1 MSPIGWRTTCNIE
14 TPFLGNGGVGRKS
27 MFAVIMAGGN
37 GARFWPRSRDKMP
50 KHLLDIS
57 SERTMIRETV
67 DRIRPLVPAERT
79 LIVTGKSHA
88 AELIRQLPE
97 IPPENILIEPIGRNT
112 APCIGLA
119 ALHIL
124 RRVPDAVMLVLPSDH
139 RIGDEAAFLRI
150 IQTAAGAASQGDSL
164 VTIGIRPTGP
174 ETGYGYIE
182 QGEPFSSGGADEI
195 FRVRSIREKPPREQ
209 AESFL
214 AQGGFSWNSGMFVW
228 KASTVMNA
236 IGRFLPDLHRGLL
249 QIREALGTDREEAV
263 VRAVYKEQKAVSID
277 YGVMEK
283 AKDVLVIPG
292 TFGWSDL
299 GSWDAMWEISDKDE
313 NGNVVRGEFIG
324 VDAVDSLIHSTGK
337 LVALVGAK
345 DLLVVET
352 NDALL
357 ICRRGR
363 SQDVRKIV
371 ETLEKK
377 GPASYL

>member
-1 MSPIGWRTTCNIE
+1 
-14 TPFLGNGGVGRKS
+14 
-27 MFAVIMAGGN
+27 MFAVIMAGGK
-37 GARFWPRSRDKMP
+37 GTRFWPRSREKMP

-88 AELIRQLPE
+88 AEMIRQLPE
-97 IPPENILIEPIGRNT
+97 IPPENILIEPVGRNT

-124 RRVPDAVMLVLPSDH
+124 RRVPDAIMLVLPSDH

-150 IQTAAGAASQGDSL
+150 MQAAAGAASQGDAL
-164 VTIGIRPTGP
+164 VTIGIHPTGP

-182 QGEPFSSGGADEI
+182 QGDPLSAGGADAI
-195 FRVRSIREKPPREQ
+195 YRVRSIREKPPREQ
-209 AESFL
+209 AERFL

-228 KASTVMNA
+228 KASTIIEA
-236 IGRFLPDLHRGLL
+236 IGQFLPDFEQGLL

-263 VRAVYKEQKAVSID
+263 VSAVYTGQRAVSID

-283 AKDVLVIPG
+283 AKNVLVIPG
-292 TFGWSDL
+292 AFGWSDL
-299 GSWDAMWEISDKDE
+299 GSWDALWEVSEKDE
-313 NGNVVRGEFIG
+313 NGNAVRGAFIG
-324 VDAVDSLIHSTGK
+324 VDAADSLIHGTGK
-337 LVALVGAK
+337 LIALVGVK

-371 ETLEKK
+371 EILEKK
-377 GPASYL
+377 GSASYL

>member
-1 MSPIGWRTTCNIE
+1 
-14 TPFLGNGGVGRKS
+14 
-27 MFAVIMAGGN
+27 MFAVIMAGGR
-37 GARFWPRSRDKMP
+37 GARFWPRSREKTP

-79 LIVTGKSHA
+79 LIVTGESHA

-97 IPPENILIEPIGRNT
+97 FPQENILIEPIGRNT

-124 RRVPDAVMLVLPSDH
+124 RRVPDGVMLVLPSDH
-139 RIGDEAAFLRI
+139 RIGNEAAFLRI
-150 IQTAAGAASQGDSL
+150 IKAAAEAALQGDSL

-182 QGEPFSSGGADEI
+182 QGESFSTSDADQI

-228 KASTVMNA
+228 KASTIVNA
-236 IGRFLPDLHRGLL
+236 IGRFLPDLQRGLL
-249 QIREALGTDREEAV
+249 QIREALGTDREEEV
-263 VRAVYKEQKAVSID
+263 VRAVYTEQKAVSID
-277 YGVMEK
+277 YGIMEK

-292 TFGWSDL
+292 AFDWSDL
-299 GSWDAMWEISDKDE
+299 GSWDALWEVSEKDE
-313 NGNVVRGEFIG
+313 NGNDVRGELIG
-324 VDAVDSLIHSTGK
+324 IDTVNSLIHSTGK
-337 LVALVGAK
+337 LVALVGVK
-345 DLLVVET
+345 DLLIVET
-352 NDALL
+352 KDALL

-363 SQDVRKIV
+363 SQDVRKVV

-377 GPASYL
+377 GLASYL

>member
-1 MSPIGWRTTCNIE
+1 
-14 TPFLGNGGVGRKS
+14 
-27 MFAVIMAGGN
+27 MFAVIMAGGK
-37 GARFWPRSRDKMP
+37 GTRFWPRSREKTP

-67 DRIRPLVPAERT
+67 DRIKPLVPAERT

-97 IPPENILIEPIGRNT
+97 IPLENILIEPVGRNT

-124 RRVPDAVMLVLPSDH
+124 RRDPDAIMLVLPSDH
-139 RIGDEAAFLRI
+139 RIGDEATFLRI
-150 IQTAAGAASQGDSL
+150 IQAAAGAASQGDAL

-182 QGEPFSSGGADEI
+182 QGDPLSAGGTDEI
-195 FRVRSIREKPPREQ
+195 YRVRSIREKPPLEQ
-209 AESFL
+209 AERFL
-214 AQGGFSWNSGMFVW
+214 AQGGFSWNSGMFIW
-228 KASTVMNA
+228 KASTIIEA
-236 IGRFLPDLHRGLL
+236 IGRFLPDLEQGLL

-263 VRAVYKEQKAVSID
+263 VSAVYTEQRAVSID

-283 AKDVLVIPG
+283 AKNVLVVPG
-292 TFGWSDL
+292 AFGWSDL
-299 GSWDAMWEISDKDE
+299 GSWDALWEVSEKDE
-313 NGNVVRGEFIG
+313 NGNAIRGEFIG
-324 VDAVDSLIHSTGK
+324 VDAANSLVQGNGK
-337 LVALVGAK
+337 LIALVGVK

-352 NDALL
+352 KDTLL
-357 ICRRGR
+357 ICQRGR

-371 ETLEKK
+371 EILEKK
-377 GPASYL
+377 GSASYL

>member
-1 MSPIGWRTTCNIE
+1 
-14 TPFLGNGGVGRKS
+14 
-27 MFAVIMAGGN
+27 MFAVIMAGGK
-37 GARFWPRSRDKMP
+37 GARFWPRNRERMP
-50 KHLLDIS
+50 KPLLDIS

-88 AELIRQLPE
+88 AELVRQLPE
-97 IPPENILIEPIGRNT
+97 IPPENILIEPVGRNT

-139 RIGDEAAFLRI
+139 RIGDETAFRKVLQEAVVEVDR
-150 IQTAAGAASQGDSL
+150 GNPL
-164 VTIGIRPTGP
+164 VTIGIRTTERP

-182 QGEPFSSGGADEI
+182 KGDPLPNRGDAGTSG
-195 FRVRSIREKPPREQ
+195 VRAIREKPSREQ
-209 AESFL
+209 AAEFIRRGDL
-214 AQGGFSWNSGMFVW
+214 WNSGMFVW
-228 KASTVMNA
+228 KASTIMNA
-236 IGRFLPDLHRGLL
+236 IERFLPDLHRGLL
-249 QIREALGTDREEAV
+249 QIREALGTDREEGV
-263 VRAVYKEQKAVSID
+263 VESIYAGLKSVSID

-283 AKDVLVIPG
+283 AKNVLVVPG
-292 TFGWSDL
+292 AFDWSDL
-299 GSWDAMWEISDKDE
+299 GSWDALWEVSEKDE
-313 NGNVVRGEFIG
+313 NGNVVRGEFIAI
-324 VDAVDSLIHSTGK
+324 DAADSLIQSAGK
-337 LVALVGAK
+337 LVALVGVK

-352 NDALL
+352 KDVLL
-357 ICRRGR
+357 VCRRGR

>member
-1 MSPIGWRTTCNIE
+1 
-14 TPFLGNGGVGRKS
+14 
-27 MFAVIMAGGN
+27 MFAVIMAGGK
-37 GARFWPRSRDKMP
+37 GARFWPRSREKMP
-50 KHLLDIS
+50 KHLLDIL

-67 DRIRPLVPAERT
+67 DRIRPLIPAERT

-97 IPPENILIEPIGRNT
+97 IPPENILIEPVGRNT

-124 RRVPDAVMLVLPSDH
+124 KRVPDAVMLVLPSDH
-139 RIGDEAAFLRI
+139 RIGDEATFLRI
-150 IQTAAGAASQGDSL
+150 LQAAAGAALQGDPL

-182 QGEPFSSGGADEI
+182 QGEHFSTSGADEI
-195 FRVRSIREKPPREQ
+195 YRVRTIREKPPREQ

-228 KASTVMNA
+228 KASTIIEA
-236 IGRFLPDLHRGLL
+236 IGQFLPDLQDGLI
-249 QIREALGTDREEAV
+249 QIREAIGTDREEEV
-263 VRAVYKEQKAVSID
+263 VGAIYAGQRAVSID

-292 TFGWSDL
+292 AFDWSDL
-299 GSWDAMWEISDKDE
+299 GSWDALWEVSEKDE
-313 NGNVVRGEFIG
+313 NGNAARGVFIG
-324 VDAVDSLIHSTGK
+324 IDAADSLIHSPGK
-337 LVALVGAK
+337 LVALVGVK

-352 NDALL
+352 KDALL

-377 GPASYL
+377 GIASY

>member
-1 MSPIGWRTTCNIE
+1 
-14 TPFLGNGGVGRKS
+14 
-27 MFAVIMAGGN
+27 MFAVIMAGGK
-37 GARFWPRSRDKMP
+37 GTRFWPRSREKTP

-67 DRIRPLVPAERT
+67 DRIKPLVPAERT

-97 IPPENILIEPIGRNT
+97 IPPENILIEPVGRNT

-124 RRVPDAVMLVLPSDH
+124 RRVPDAIMLVLPSDH
-139 RIGDEAAFLRI
+139 RIGDEATFLRI
-150 IQTAAGAASQGDSL
+150 IQAAAGAASQGDAL
-164 VTIGIRPTGP
+164 VTIGIHPTGP

-182 QGEPFSSGGADEI
+182 QGDPLSVGGTDEI
-195 FRVRSIREKPPREQ
+195 YRVRSIREKPPLEQ
-209 AESFL
+209 AERFL
-214 AQGGFSWNSGMFVW
+214 ARGGFSWNSGMFVW
-228 KASTVMNA
+228 KTSTIIEA
-236 IGRFLPDLHRGLL
+236 IGQFLPDLEQGLL

-263 VRAVYKEQKAVSID
+263 VRAVYTGQRAVSID

-283 AKDVLVIPG
+283 AKNVLVVPG
-292 TFGWSDL
+292 AFGWSDL
-299 GSWDAMWEISDKDE
+299 GSWDALWEVSEKDE
-313 NGNVVRGEFIG
+313 NGNAVRGEFIG
-324 VDAVDSLIHSTGK
+324 VDAADSLIHGTGK
-337 LVALVGAK
+337 LIALVGVK

-363 SQDVRKIV
+363 SQDVRQIV

-377 GPASYL
+377 GLASYQ

>member
-1 MSPIGWRTTCNIE
+1 
-14 TPFLGNGGVGRKS
+14 
-27 MFAVIMAGGN
+27 MFAVIMAGGK
-37 GARFWPRSRDKMP
+37 GARFWPRSREKMP
-50 KHLLDIS
+50 KHLLDIL
-57 SERTMIRETV
+57 SERTMIRETI

-97 IPPENILIEPIGRNT
+97 IPPENILIEPVGRNT

-124 RRVPDAVMLVLPSDH
+124 KRVPDAVMLVLPSDH

-150 IQTAAGAASQGDSL
+150 MQAAAGTALQGDPL
-164 VTIGIRPTGP
+164 VTIGIQPTGP

-182 QGEPFSSGGADEI
+182 QGEHFSTSGADEI
-195 FRVRSIREKPPREQ
+195 YRVRSIREKPPREQ
-209 AESFL
+209 AERFL

-228 KASTVMNA
+228 KASTIIEA
-236 IGRFLPDLHRGLL
+236 IGQFLPDLQRGLL
-249 QIREALGTDREEAV
+249 QIREALGTDREEEV
-263 VRAVYKEQKAVSID
+263 VGAIYAGLKSVSID

-292 TFGWSDL
+292 SFDWSDL
-299 GSWDAMWEISDKDE
+299 GSWDALWEVSEKDE

-324 VDAVDSLIHSTGK
+324 VDAADSLIHSPGK
-337 LVALVGAK
+337 LVALVGVK

-352 NDALL
+352 KDALL

-377 GPASYL
+377 GLASY

>member
-1 MSPIGWRTTCNIE
+1 
-14 TPFLGNGGVGRKS
+14 
-27 MFAVIMAGGN
+27 MFAVIMAGGK
-37 GARFWPRSRDKMP
+37 GTRFWPRSREKMP

-97 IPPENILIEPIGRNT
+97 VPQENILIEPVGRNT

-139 RIGDEAAFLRI
+139 RIGVETAFLKI
-150 IQTAAGAASQGDSL
+150 IQAAAETALQGDLL
-164 VTIGIRPTGP
+164 VTIGIQPTGP

-182 QGEPFSSGGADEI
+182 QGEPFSAGGADAI
-195 FRVRSIREKPPREQ
+195 FRVRSIREKPPRDQ
-209 AESFL
+209 AERFL

-228 KASTVMNA
+228 KASTIIGA
-236 IGRFLPDLHRGLL
+236 IARFLPDLHRGLL
-249 QIREALGTDREEAV
+249 QIREALGTESEEAV
-263 VRAVYKEQKAVSID
+263 VREFYTEQKAVSID

-292 TFGWSDL
+292 SFGWSDL
-299 GSWDAMWEISDKDE
+299 GSWDALWEVSEKDE
-313 NGNVVRGEFIG
+313 NGNAVRGEFIG
-324 VDAVDSLIHSTGK
+324 FDAADSLIHGAGK
-337 LVALVGAK
+337 LVALVGVK

-352 NDALL
+352 DDALL

-371 ETLEKK
+371 EILERK
-377 GPASYL
+377 GPVSYL

>member
-1 MSPIGWRTTCNIE
+1 
-14 TPFLGNGGVGRKS
+14 
-27 MFAVIMAGGN
+27 MFAVIMAGGK
-37 GARFWPRSRDKMP
+37 GARFWPRSREKMP

-57 SERTMIRETV
+57 SERTMLRETV

-79 LIVTGKSHA
+79 LIVTGRSHA
-88 AELIRQLPE
+88 AELVRQLPE
-97 IPPENILIEPIGRNT
+97 IPPENILIEPVGRNT

-124 RRVPDAVMLVLPSDH
+124 SRVPDAVMLVLPSDH
-139 RIGDEAAFLRI
+139 RIGDETAFRRI
-150 IQTAAGAASQGDSL
+150 IRAAAEAALQGDSL

-182 QGEPFSSGGADEI
+182 QGEPLSNGGADAI

-228 KASTVMNA
+228 KASTIMNA
-236 IGRFLPDLHRGLL
+236 IGRCLPDLHQGLL
-249 QIREALGTDREEAV
+249 QIREALGTDREEVV
-263 VRAVYKEQKAVSID
+263 VREVYSEQRAVSID

-283 AKDVLVIPG
+283 ANDVLVIPG
-292 TFGWSDL
+292 DFGWSDL
-299 GSWDAMWEISDKDE
+299 GSWDALWEVSEKDE
-313 NGNVVRGEFIG
+313 NGNAVRGEFIG
-324 VDAVDSLIHSTGK
+324 VDATDSLVHGAGK
-337 LVALVGAK
+337 LVALVGVK

-352 NDALL
+352 KDALL

-371 ETLEKK
+371 EILERK